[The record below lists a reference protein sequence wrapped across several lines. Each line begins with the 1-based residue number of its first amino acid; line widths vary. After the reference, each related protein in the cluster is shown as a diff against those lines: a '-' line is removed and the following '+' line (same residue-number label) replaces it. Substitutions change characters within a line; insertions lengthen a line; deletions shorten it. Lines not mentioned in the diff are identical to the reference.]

1 MKTYRFIL
9 GLLLCAFTV
18 TAENIEEKQSPR
30 LQSLML
36 REAPMNYAAWL
47 IGETWGRHIVV
58 NKGARD
64 VKVNIFL
71 NRISCRNAL
80 RAVCYSNGLWFQE
93 DPESGIIYV
102 ETVKNYVDG
111 TTLNKRKFIDVL
123 PVIYPNAEDLA
134 GTIADLFHSQVY
146 YLPPD
151 EESGN
156 PGYLIDQ
163 AFERMEKLVNM
174 TTLIDSDMN
183 VSSSSSSS
191 NRSRDR
197 NSNFSGR
204 ENQELNKIEN
214 AAGISVSGELKKVH
228 PGVVFISVDRSSNA
242 LLLRS
247 SDNNSMQQVKDI
259 IAKLDRPKS
268 QVLLEVRI
276 LSLDITDEKARAID
290 LIFNDGTSSLG
301 FAKGL
306 INLPPVT
313 PGGDLMVGQIGGLA
327 RLGEGFDSRSAV
339 FQHMGEKIQSR
350 VEFLSAHGKIKSIA
364 TPSLMVADSEASR
377 IFVGTETTILTGV
390 DVDANTTNGDNP
402 VITITKDPETERR
415 DIGTTLVITPKIHSD
430 KSVTIRVMQEH
441 ATPGLSRTVVYGDQ
455 DAGQSFQ
462 TTDVNKETIASTVVG
477 RSGEL
482 LALGGLISEKMETKT
497 ERIPLLA
504 DIPYIGKLFEREYKD
519 QTEKELVVLIRP
531 YVILSPD
538 DAEKLS
544 SDFLKH
550 TVSHS
555 NLYDG
560 TFKFDDKNPVR
571 RKNLEQRSEYLGES
585 LMQLEIPLE
594 F

>member
-1 MKTYRFIL
+1 MRWLNLMLIICIIV
-9 GLLLCAFTV
+9 GGA
-18 TAENIEEKQSPR
+18 TAEEVNDNSSPE
-30 LQSLML
+30 LESLML
-36 REAPMNYAAWL
+36 RGAPMSHASWL

-58 NKGARD
+58 NKDARD
-64 VKVNIFL
+64 VKVDTFLKNIT
-71 NRISCRNAL
+71 CENAL
-80 RAVCYSNGLWFQE
+80 RAICYSNGLWFQE

-102 ETVKNYVDG
+102 ETIENYVDG
-111 TTLNKRKFIDVL
+111 SRLNKRKFVDVI

-134 GTIADLFHSQVY
+134 AGIADLFHTQVY
-146 YLPPD
+146 YMPPD
-151 EESGN
+151 EENGD
-156 PGYLIDQ
+156 PGYMIDQ
-163 AFERMEKLVNM
+163 AFERMEKLINM
-174 TTLIDSDMN
+174 TTLIDTEITTGGT
-183 VSSSSSSS
+183 SSHSGRRQ
-191 NRSRDR
+191 NRSAKRDM
-197 NSNFSGR
+197 
-204 ENQELNKIEN
+204 EELNKLEN
-214 AAGISVSGELKKVH
+214 DTEVSISGELKKVH
-228 PGVVFISVDRSSNA
+228 PGIVFISVDKNSNS

-247 SDNNSMQQVKDI
+247 SDNNSLQQVKDI
-259 IAKLDRPKS
+259 VARLDRPKS

-276 LSLDITDEKARAID
+276 LSMDITDEKARAID

-313 PGGDLMVGQIGGLA
+313 SGGDLMVGQIGGLA

-377 IFVGTETTILTGV
+377 VFVGTETTILTGV
-390 DVDANTTNGDNP
+390 EVDATTTNGDNP
-402 VITITKDPETERR
+402 VITITRDPETERR

-441 ATPGLSRTVVYGDQ
+441 ATPGLSRTVIYGDQ

-477 RSGEL
+477 KSGEL
-482 LALGGLISEKMETKT
+482 LALGGLISEKMETKI

-504 DIPYIGKLFEREYKD
+504 DIPYIGKLFEREFKD
-519 QTEKELVVLIRP
+519 KTEKELVVLIRP
-531 YVILSPD
+531 YVILSPG

-555 NLYDG
+555 RLYDG
-560 TFKFDDKNPVR
+560 TLKFDDKNPIR
-571 RKNLEQRSEYLGES
+571 RKNIEKRSRYLGES
-585 LMQLEIPLE
+585 LEEVEIPLE